1 MKIAYF
7 SPLNPIRSGISDF
20 SEELLPYL
28 KQYMEIDLYID
39 DYIPQNFGKNNFAVY
54 NISDYEK
61 NCNNY
66 DITIYHVGNN
76 YKFHKSI
83 VDTFM
88 KFGGILEL
96 HDVSLHNY
104 VAADTIETNNPQTYI
119 ELMKYSH
126 GIKGE
131 EIAKE
136 YLNGMIEAPWENSSS
151 ELTVNK
157 HLIDHAAAIIVH
169 SDYAKQI
176 VKGINQE
183 KRVISI
189 GLHTPDIIKDYTI
202 YKMNCRKKLLIN
214 QDIAVIGSFGYA
226 TETKRIIQVLEALN
240 RLKKEIKKKFHYY
253 IVGDTNSDHIKNTI
267 KELNLEEE
275 VTITGFTT
283 LDDFKLY
290 IGACD
295 ICINLRYPTQGES
308 SASLH
313 RMFGMGK
320 PVLVTKIGSFEEYP
334 DEIAI
339 KIPYDNNEVN
349 EIYNAIY
356 KLLIDDLY
364 LSEMSEKSY
373 AYALENCNVKD
384 NAYRYFQFFSD
395 LINDTYQEEYIDV
408 FIDKLVD
415 LGLIG
420 EFYLKHIAKD
430 KLDDVT
436 II

>member
-1 MKIAYF
+1 MKVAYF

-28 KQYMEIDLYID
+28 INYMEIDLYID
-39 DYIPQNFGKNNFAVY
+39 DYIPLNIDKKDFTVY

-61 NCNNY
+61 NRNNY
-66 DITIYHVGNN
+66 DITVYHVGNN
-76 YKFHKSI
+76 YKYHKSI

-96 HDVSLHNY
+96 HDVSMHNY
-104 VAADTIETNNPQTYI
+104 IAADTIETNNPQTYI
-119 ELMKYSH
+119 DLMKYSH
-126 GIKGE
+126 GIVGE
-131 EIAKE
+131 EIAKK

-151 ELTVNK
+151 EFTVNK
-157 HLIDHAAAIIVH
+157 HLIDHAEAIIVH

-176 VKGINQE
+176 VKGINQ
-183 KRVISI
+183 KKKVINI
-189 GLHTPDIIKDYTI
+189 GLHTPDIIKDFSSF
-202 YKMNCRKKLLIN
+202 KMKCRKKLLIDS
-214 QDIAVIGSFGYA
+214 DIAIIGSFGYA
-226 TETKRIIQVLEALN
+226 TETKRIVQVLEALN
-240 RLKKEIKKKFHYY
+240 NIKKAAVKKFHYY
-253 IVGDTNSDHIKNTI
+253 IVGDTNSDYIRDKIN
-267 KELNLEEE
+267 EMNLQDE

-290 IGACD
+290 MGACD
-295 ICINLRYPTQGES
+295 ICINLRYPTQGET

-320 PVLVTKIGSFEEYP
+320 PVLVTQIGSFEEYP
-334 DEIAI
+334 DDIAI
-339 KIPYDNNEVN
+339 KIPYDNNEVS
-349 EIYNAIY
+349 EIYNAINRVLTD
-356 KLLIDDLY
+356 KLCLNN
-364 LSEMSEKSY
+364 MSEKSY
-373 AYALENCNVKD
+373 IYALENYNVKD
-384 NAYRYFQFFSD
+384 NAYRYFRFFSD
-395 LINDTYQEEYIDV
+395 IINDSYQEEYIDS

-420 EFYLKHIAKD
+420 EFYLEHIAKD